1 MKRRSLL
8 VASLLVGALGC
19 ASFVQAADKGLVGV
33 AMPTKSSAR
42 WISDGENMAKLL
54 KAAGYSVDLQY
65 AEDDIPNQ
73 LAQIE
78 NMVTKG
84 AKVLVIASIDGTTL
98 SDVLQKAADKGVK
111 VIAYDRLIKKSKNV
125 DYYATF
131 NNFEVGVLQAQS
143 LVDGLKVKDAKGPL
157 NIELFG
163 GSPDDNNAFFFY
175 DGAMSVLKPLIDSG
189 KLVVRSK
196 QMGMDKVGTLRWDG
210 AVAQARMDN
219 LLSAYYGKEKIHGV
233 LSPYDGLS
241 IGILSSLKGVGYCT
255 AQQPCPI
262 VTGQDAEVPSVK
274 SIIKGEQYSTIF
286 KDTRELAKVAV
297 GMVDAVMGGKA
308 PQINDTKTYNNE
320 VKVIPSYLLKPVA
333 VDKSNYKKIV
343 VDSGYIKEDQL
354 K

>member
-1 MKRRSLL
+1 MLRRT
-8 VASLLVGALGC
+8 AL
-19 ASFVQAADKGLVGV
+19 ATALALAAAAYMPVLSAADKGLVGIS
-33 AMPTKSSAR
+33 MPTKSSAR
-42 WISDGENMAKLL
+42 WIADGDNMVKVFQSR
-54 KAAGYSVDLQY
+54 GYKTDLQY
-65 AEDDIPNQ
+65 ADDDIPNQ

-84 AKVLVIASIDGTTL
+84 VKVLVIASIDGTTL

-111 VIAYDRLIKKSKNV
+111 VIAYDRLIRGSKNV

-131 NNFEVGVLQAQS
+131 DNFQVGVLQATS
-143 LVDGLKVKDAKGPL
+143 IVDKLGLKQGKGPF

-175 DGAMSVLKPLIDSG
+175 DGAMSVLKPYLDSG

-219 LLSAYYGKEKIHGV
+219 LLSAYYGKDRVDAV

-255 AQQPCPI
+255 AQQPCPF
-262 VTGQDAEVPSVK
+262 VSGQDAEVPSVK
-274 SIIKGEQYSTIF
+274 SILRGEQYSTIF
-286 KDTRELAKVAV
+286 KDTRELAKVTAD
-297 GMVDAVMGGKA
+297 MIDAVLSGKQA
-308 PQINDTKTYNNE
+308 TINDTKTYNNG
-320 VKVIPSYLLKPVA
+320 VKVVPSFLLKPVL
-333 VDKSNYKKIV
+333 VDKTNWKPILIG
-343 VDSGYIKEDQL
+343 SGYYTED
-354 K
+354 KFK